1 MRGSRMLNKNFKRE
15 WKLFGPEVN
24 IFESEHFTLSIDK
37 HWIALDIAI
46 SLKLKS
52 LHIQILCII
61 IDIF

>member
-1 MRGSRMLNKNFKRE
+1 MLNKNFKRE
-15 WKLFGPEVN
+15 WQIFGPVVN
-24 IFESEHFTLSIDK
+24 ILESEHFVLAIDK

-52 LHIQILCII
+52 LRIQILCII